1 MGLRSRVPVGLR
13 RALRRA
19 GAPLG
24 SVDAVRTREPEIV
37 LTFDDGPDP
46 VGTPAVLD
54 ALAAHGATA
63 TFFVLLTRARRHP
76 DLVERVCR
84 EGHEIGLHGVD
95 HQPLPRFPYAEAR
108 ARTASAAREL
118 EALTGLPVR
127 WFRPPYGAQ
136 TPLSWLAT
144 RRAGLVPV
152 LWGPT
157 TWDWRDVPQDDRVR
171 KAQEG
176 ARAGAV
182 VLGHDAFA
190 GVADGAVDDGQG
202 LREPDV
208 DRFDLVDRVLRAYAA
223 RGLRARSLGDTLR
236 HGSLVRSARFRA

>member
-1 MGLRSRVPVGLR
+1 MPARSRLPAGLR

-19 GAPLG
+19 AWPVG
-24 SVDAVRTREPEIV
+24 SVDAVRTAEPEIV

-63 TFFVLLTRARRHP
+63 TFFVLLTRVRSRP
-76 DLVERVCR
+76 DLVARVLAQ
-84 EGHEIGLHGVD
+84 GHEIGLHGAD
-95 HQPLPRFPYAEAR
+95 HRPLPHFAYAEAR
-108 ARTASAAREL
+108 ARTAAAAYEL
-118 EALTGLPVR
+118 EALTGTPVR

-136 TPLSWLAT
+136 TPRTWLAV

-152 LWGPT
+152 MWGPT
-157 TWDWRDVPQDDRVR
+157 TWDWRELPQDERVR

-182 VLGHDAFA
+182 VLAHDAFA
-190 GVADGAVDDGQG
+190 GAADGALDDGRG
-202 LREPDV
+202 LRAPDV
-208 DRFDLVDRVLRAYAA
+208 DRFDLVHRVLETYAA
-223 RGLRARSLGDTLR
+223 AGLRARSLGDALR
-236 HGSLVRSARFRA
+236 HGRPVRVAHFSR